1 MVRQVVS
8 NVLGY
13 KFSPLRAQ
21 EGMVFGDVV
30 KHFEAVRLQPI
41 LLSPEQTHYESSM

>member
-1 MVRQVVS
+1 
-8 NVLGY
+8 
-13 KFSPLRAQ
+13 
-21 EGMVFGDVV
+21 MVFGDVV